1 MLLSE
6 TKFKREM
13 VLSIYILY
21 RKSYMTT
28 MMMTIQEAL
37 HVYVP
42 YFEIY
47 VLLSIK

>member
-1 MLLSE
+1 MLLLE

-13 VLSIYILY
+13 ALLIYTLF
-21 RKSYMTT
+21 RKSYMTMT
-28 MMMTIQEAL
+28 MMTIQEAL

-42 YFEIY
+42 FFEIY